1 MSKEDTCPATSGIS
15 AGLHCF
21 SLLLPLVL
29 PVLACGDG
37 DGSPTSPG
45 AATLSGTLV
54 RGESVSS
61 FAPRSAAIGLVGV
74 TVRAAG
80 SSAST
85 VTDGSGNFTL
95 TGLSGGEVELE
106 FERADIQARGRVFV
120 AAGARTTVTIAIV
133 GNGIVT
139 SPRGHAGEEIEG
151 LVQAIDDGAGTLTVL
166 DQRLGAVSI
175 LTDGATLIRRGDSTI
190 PLEDIEVGNRV
201 HVKALEQEDGTFL
214 ATQIL
219 LQGDQVGGSRSFSG
233 SVLSIDAWAGSFVVS
248 SSSANI
254 TVETNAS
261 TRFHRRGGQAS
272 FSDLAVGGAV
282 EVRGTLQGDGSVLA
296 QKVTIES

>member
-1 MSKEDTCPATSGIS
+1 MPHHPRIPRGLLLLLVLPA
-15 AGLHCF
+15 
-21 SLLLPLVL
+21 LLPLF
-29 PVLACGDG
+29 ACGDG
-37 DGSPTSPG
+37 DSSPTSPG

-95 TGLSGGEVELE
+95 TGLSVGEVELE
-106 FERADIQARGRVFV
+106 FERADIHARGRVFV

-133 GNGIVT
+133 GDGIVT

-175 LTDGATLIRRGDSTI
+175 LTDGATLIRRGDSTMS
-190 PLEDIEVGNRV
+190 LEDIEVGNRV

-233 SVLSIDAWAGSFVVS
+233 SVLSIDAADGSFVVS
-248 SSSANI
+248 SSSASI
-254 TVETNAS
+254 TVQTNAS

-272 FSDLAVGGAV
+272 FSDLAVGSAV

>member
-1 MSKEDTCPATSGIS
+1 MPHHPRIPRRFLLLLALPA
-15 AGLHCF
+15 
-21 SLLLPLVL
+21 LLPLI
-29 PVLACGDG
+29 ACGDG
-37 DGSPTSPG
+37 DSSPTSPG
-45 AATLSGTLV
+45 PATLSGTLV

-61 FAPRSAAIGLVGV
+61 FAPRSEAIGLVGV

-106 FERADIQARGRVFV
+106 FERADIHARGRVFV

-175 LTDGATLIRRGDSTI
+175 LTDGATLIRRGNSTI

-233 SVLSIDAWAGSFVVS
+233 SVLSIDDSDESFVVS
-248 SSSANI
+248 SNTANI
-254 TVETNAS
+254 TVRTDAS
-261 TRFHRRGGQAS
+261 TRFHRRGGQAN
-272 FSDLAVGGAV
+272 FSDIAVGSGV